1 MSESR
6 ALFDMPWSDRS
17 VFSAGL
23 VESQQPVLSGLPG
36 ASVYHLALEIAPD
49 LSTVDGAQEVLYTNT
64 ESEPLDRVALHLL
77 PNLLGGEMT
86 LSAVRIDG
94 AEVEPDYGEGEGS
107 ITIPLAP
114 ALAIGASVV
123 IGVDFRVR
131 VPQELELN
139 YGVLANAS
147 GVLAYAHGYP
157 MVAVFD
163 SKGWNLEIPP
173 PYGDVTYADASFYL
187 VRVRAPVDLVFCGS
201 GSEIARSES
210 GGQQEVLLAAGPARD
225 FFLAASRAY
234 RIATKAIGNTTL
246 RSCSAEGTEARA
258 DQTLEIAGRA
268 LKFFGEQYGDY
279 PYTEL
284 DVVTTPTYALGIEYP
299 GAFALT
305 DRLYSATP
313 DFGDQPEKD
322 LLEWV
327 TAHEAAHEWFYN
339 LVGNDQLEDP
349 WLDEALSQ
357 FATLQY
363 AADRYG
369 EDGAAGMRASFY
381 GRWDRVGRE
390 PIPIGKPV
398 EAYDETA
405 YSAIVYGRGPLF
417 FEALETQLGEAQFDE
432 FLRAYTAAFSWQE
445 AMPQDL
451 QRMAEA
457 QCGCDLSPIVRRV
470 GLRAALAAR
479 PRDRWCA
486 LPGNQ
491 SAPPLGGAPCSV

>member
-1 MSESR
+1 MAALVLSGCRSIAYAPPPATAPPQDEQTQ

-17 VFSAGL
+17 VFGAGL
-23 VESQQPVLSGLPG
+23 IKSQQSVLSSLPG

-86 LSAVRIDG
+86 LSAVRVDD
-94 AEVEPDYGEGEGS
+94 AEVEPAYGEGTGS
-107 ITIPLAP
+107 VTIPLTR
-114 ALAIGASVV
+114 ALAPGKSVV
-123 IGVDFRVR
+123 LAFDFRVR
-131 VPQELELN
+131 VPLDLGLN

-163 SKGWNLEIPP
+163 SKGWNLEVPP

-187 VRVRAPVDLVFCGS
+187 VRVRAPAELVLCGS
-201 GSEIARSES
+201 GVEVARQKS
-210 GGQQEVLLAAGPARD
+210 GDQQEVLLAAGPARD
-225 FFLAASRAY
+225 FYLAASRDY
-234 RIATKAIGNTTL
+234 RVTTKALGPITL
-246 RSCSAEGTEARA
+246 RSCSPDGTEERA
-258 DQTLEIAGRA
+258 DRTLEIAAHA
-268 LKFFGEQYGDY
+268 LEIFGERYGDY

-284 DVVTTPTYALGIEYP
+284 TVVTTPTYALGIEYP

-305 DRLYSATP
+305 DRLYTATQ
-313 DFGDQPEKD
+313 DFGDLPEEA

-339 LVGNDQLEDP
+339 LVGNDQIEDP
-349 WLDEALSQ
+349 WLDEALAQ

-363 AADRYG
+363 SRDRYG

-381 GRWDRVGRE
+381 GRWDRVDRK
-390 PIPIGKPV
+390 PIPIGMPV
-398 EAYDETA
+398 GAYDENS

-417 FEALETQLGEAQFDE
+417 FVALEKELGEAKFDE
-432 FLRAYTAAFSWQE
+432 FLRAYATAYSWEE
-445 AMPQDL
+445 ATPQDL

-457 QCGCDLSPIVRRV
+457 QCGCDLSPLFAEWVY
-470 GLRAALAAR
+470 
-479 PRDRWCA
+479 A
-486 LPGNQ
+486 LP
-491 SAPPLGGAPCSV
+491 